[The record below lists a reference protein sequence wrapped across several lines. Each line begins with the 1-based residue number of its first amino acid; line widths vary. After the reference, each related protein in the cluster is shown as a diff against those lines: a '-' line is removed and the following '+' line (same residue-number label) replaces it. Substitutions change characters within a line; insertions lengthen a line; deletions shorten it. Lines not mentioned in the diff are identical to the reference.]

1 MEMQNIVTIFKQ
13 QLKYFQIESY
23 SQNWQIADS
32 HERVQAQVDKK
43 KNIIFIILLFSN
55 LFACLN
61 VLLTSKSDTFLF
73 HSFIKMSNVVELG
86 SRV

>member
-32 HERVQAQVDKK
+32 HERVQANKK